1 MRRMR
6 SCSWSSIKDSAKV
19 RMIPTSV
26 VTLRPEESE
35 KLYAIYR
42 QYVMN
47 EADLINARLTWLL
60 TIQGFLFGTYG
71 LIVAS
76 QKPWVPWALSVL
88 RWLSGFGAALSILA
102 FVSILAARLAANALC
117 EKWENLPHSRTFT
130 DLMPK
135 IRGGGHPLAPM
146 LGYTAAMFIP
156 WALCAIWV
164 VLFVLSLH
172 PSPSE
177 PSINV

>member
-1 MRRMR
+1 MR
-6 SCSWSSIKDSAKV
+6 
-19 RMIPTSV
+19 
-26 VTLRPEESE
+26 
-35 KLYAIYR
+35 IYR

-76 QKPWVPWALSVL
+76 QKPWFPWALSVL
-88 RWLSGFGAALSILA
+88 RWLPCFGTALSLLA
-102 FVSILAARLAANALC
+102 FVSIYAARLAANTLC
-117 EKWENLPHSRTFT
+117 EKWEKLPHSDTFNV
-130 DLMPK
+130 LMPK
-135 IRGGGHPLAPM
+135 IRGGGHPWTPM
-146 LGYTAAMFIP
+146 LGYTAAMLIP

-172 PSPSE
+172 PGPSE
-177 PSINV
+177 PGVNV